1 MNLSKR
7 LKKLEES
14 YVDLTSFELAFKEPY
29 QSIDE
34 ALENARRKYPTVKN
48 FIVVSW
54 IPSN

>member
-34 ALENARRKYPTVKN
+34 ALENARRKYPTVNN